1 MPDSSLLDGKKV
13 LIVDD
18 EPDVLDVLEELLPM
32 CAIARAA
39 SFAEAKQLLET
50 QPFDI
55 AILDIMGV
63 NGYALLKIAREK
75 NITAV
80 MLTAH
85 AFTPDSLARS
95 FKEGAAS
102 YIPKEKMG
110 EIEEFLVGILK
121 AKTEGRSTWD
131 PWEKKMPSS
140 YFERKWGAAWQDTDK
155 EFWKCFRE
163 SIRTRKA
170 SAAKNNSSK

>member
-18 EPDVLDVLEELLPM
+18 EPDVLEVLEELLPM
-32 CAIARAA
+32 CAIAKAA
-39 SFAEAKQLLET
+39 TFAEAKHLLET
-50 QPFDI
+50 RSFDL

-85 AFTPDSLARS
+85 AFNPDSLARS

-110 EIEEFLVGILK
+110 EIAEFLIGILK

-140 YFERKWGAAWQDTDK
+140 YFERKWGAAWQDADK
-155 EFWKCFRE
+155 EFWKSFRE
-163 SIRTRKA
+163 SIRARK
-170 SAAKNNSSK
+170 SQAAKNNSSE

>member
-1 MPDSSLLDGKKV
+1 MPDGSLLDGKKV

-18 EPDVLDVLEELLPM
+18 EPDVLEVLEELLPM
-32 CAIARAA
+32 CDIAKAA
-39 SFAEAKQLLET
+39 TFGEAKHLLET
-50 QPFDI
+50 RSFDL

-85 AFTPDSLARS
+85 AFKPDGLARS

-110 EIEEFLVGILK
+110 EIEEFLIGILK
-121 AKTEGRSTWD
+121 AKTEGKSTWD

-155 EFWKCFRE
+155 EFWKSFKE
-163 SIRTRKA
+163 SIRAKKA
-170 SAAKNNSSK
+170 QGKKDK